1 MGMQACRMLAF
12 KSKDLIGQNI
22 SSECLII
29 LQFYSAAFIPLRLV
43 LTFGTE
49 KWKAY
54 ILNVISSTRS
64 QYMNQTILKHQT
76 PTLNKL
82 SDR

>member
-29 LQFYSAAFIPLRLV
+29 LQFYSAAFISLRFV

-49 KWKAY
+49 K
-54 ILNVISSTRS
+54 
-64 QYMNQTILKHQT
+64 
-76 PTLNKL
+76 
-82 SDR
+82 

>member
-1 MGMQACRMLAF
+1 MGMRACLILAF
-12 KSKDLIGQNI
+12 KSKDLIEQNI

-49 KWKAY
+49 K
-54 ILNVISSTRS
+54 
-64 QYMNQTILKHQT
+64 
-76 PTLNKL
+76 
-82 SDR
+82 

>member
-29 LQFYSAAFIPLRLV
+29 LQFYSAAFIPLRFV

-49 KWKAY
+49 K
-54 ILNVISSTRS
+54 
-64 QYMNQTILKHQT
+64 
-76 PTLNKL
+76 
-82 SDR
+82 